1 MTVSPIVLALTLA
14 QAQVGVGAGT
24 PAQSAPAA
32 PDGQPLP
39 TLTLEEALKEADKNN
54 LDLKVWQARLDQAH
68 EISKKAWAGYL
79 PQITAGASYTRN
91 QYPADFKQPTRLWIR
106 TAPGNQQN
114 GPPSDPDNPDLGAPS
129 DNILVPDPTSI
140 QTIVIQ
146 KRNQLGAQLQV
157 NQAVIVPYLWPAISN
172 SYLAE
177 KVAELTVAS
186 ARNDILFGVVQLYY
200 GAVGLKEALTVQQR
214 LLENSRAHER
224 DASVRV
230 EAGAAPKISL
240 IRAQI
245 DRTRA
250 EEDVRRA
257 QFAFDSARVALTTLL
272 DRADARFDVVH
283 PAELPVP
290 QNPGGLEKTAMQRRP
305 DLAVARENTELAQ
318 KTSNAVWYNYLPNVY
333 FRGLYQVGNIQG
345 FTGASGSW
353 ALTLSLNWTLWDG
366 GIRESQLREN
376 AAKAREAD
384 FNQRA
389 AMTRARDEVRRSIL
403 DMESAQANRAKAD
416 EQARLARENMQLVTV
431 NFNSGVATQLD
442 VADAT
447 TALTNAELGLVTERL
462 NAELAVV
469 RLMKAAGEFN
479 PQ

>member
-1 MTVSPIVLALTLA
+1 MTVSPIVLALVLA
-14 QAQVGVGAGT
+14 QAPVGAGT
-24 PAQSAPAA
+24 GTPAQAAPAA
-32 PDGQPLP
+32 PEGQPLP

-54 LDLKVWQARLDQAH
+54 LDLKAAQARLDQAH
-68 EISKKAWAGYL
+68 EISKKVWAGYL
-79 PQITAGASYTRN
+79 PQITGGATYTRN
-91 QYPADFKQPTRLWIR
+91 QFDAKFPAGSWIR
-106 TAPGNQQN
+106 NVPDNQQN
-114 GPPSDPDNPDLGAPS
+114 GPTNDPDVPGTPNNDILLSPS
-129 DNILVPDPTSI
+129 KEV
-140 QTIVIQ
+140 IVLQ
-146 KRNQLGAQLQV
+146 KLNQLGAQLQV
-157 NQAVIVPYLWPAISN
+157 SQAVIVPYLWPAIAN

-290 QNPGGLEKTAMQRRP
+290 PNPGGLEKTAMQRRP
-305 DLAVARENTELAQ
+305 DLAVARENTELVQ
-318 KTSNAVWYNYLPNVY
+318 KTSDAIWYNYLPNVY
-333 FRGLYQVGNIQG
+333 FRGLYQVGNTQG

-366 GIRESQLREN
+366 GTRESQLREN